1 MLLVKIG
8 GPVYRIG
15 VGGGAAS
22 SVAVQGGDS
31 RDAALDF
38 GAVQR
43 GNYCATRS
51 TFELSNPLGTVQV
64 TRVTIFGIKV

>member
-22 SVAVQGGDS
+22 SVAVQGGDA
-31 RDAALDF
+31 RDALDF

-43 GNYCATRS
+43 GKYD
-51 TFELSNPLGTVQV
+51 FY
-64 TRVTIFGIKV
+64 

>member
-1 MLLVKIG
+1 MMLVKVG

-31 RDAALDF
+31 RDHALDF

-43 GNYCATRS
+43 GEKLFN
-51 TFELSNPLGTVQV
+51 
-64 TRVTIFGIKV
+64 

>member
-1 MLLVKIG
+1 MLLVKVG

-22 SVAVQGGDS
+22 SVAVQGDDS
-31 RDAALDF
+31 RDNALDF

-43 GNYCATRS
+43 GLFALWLKKIITA
-51 TFELSNPLGTVQV
+51 
-64 TRVTIFGIKV
+64 IKMYYFT

>member
-1 MLLVKIG
+1 MKIG

-22 SVAVQGGDS
+22 SVAVQGGDA
-31 RDAALDF
+31 RDHALDF

-43 GNYCATRS
+43 GLYIAKKIRLINWRRTV
-51 TFELSNPLGTVQV
+51 GTN
-64 TRVTIFGIKV
+64 

>member
-1 MLLVKIG
+1 MFSCKILGMLLVKIG

-22 SVAVQGGDS
+22 SVAVQGGDA
-31 RDAALDF
+31 RDHALDF

-43 GNYCATRS
+43 GRYN
-51 TFELSNPLGTVQV
+51 NG
-64 TRVTIFGIKV
+64 KVILC